1 MTVLNNMLL
10 MVMIIHRGKNI
21 SKKAGVKGIW
31 VVPERKPFF
40 VMSFLRSL
48 LFLLLLF
55 GRLG

>member
-31 VVPERKPFF
+31 AVPDRKPFF
-40 VMSFLRSL
+40 VM
-48 LFLLLLF
+48 
-55 GRLG
+55 